1 MLDRAVRG
9 DVNPPLSIWIVSDG
23 RIGMENQALG
33 LAEAIE
39 RLTPADISVR
49 RIRWRPLFD
58 KLPSALKTSW
68 MLDLSSDPTEP
79 AAGEAWPDLW
89 IATGRATLPMSA
101 RVRASSGGK
110 TFVVQTQDPRWRYKA
125 YDLIVAPAH
134 DRVEGPNVL
143 SITGSPHRV
152 TETRLAQAAADFA
165 EALDPLPRPRV
176 AVLVGGRSRA
186 FDLTPGHAA
195 ELAWKIGDAI
205 DAAGGSMMLTFSRRT
220 PEAVKTVMRDELHGL
235 PGLIWDGAAP
245 NPYFAF
251 LRFADHIL
259 VTEDSANMAAE
270 AASTGKPVH
279 ILPMIPLKPADKF
292 ARLYADLRQRGAAR
306 PFAGALEIWTYE
318 PLAETDRAARAV
330 LDRMT
335 TDQSPP
341 PPSPP
346 PPSDP
351 LSKSL

>member
-1 MLDRAVRG
+1 MLDRAAQG
-9 DVNPPLSIWIVSDG
+9 DVNRPLSIQVVSDG

-33 LAEAIE
+33 LAEAVQ
-39 RLTPADISVR
+39 RLTAATISVR
-49 RIRWRPLFD
+49 RVHWRPLFD
-58 KLPSALKTSW
+58 RLPSALKTSW

-79 AAGEAWPDLW
+79 AAGEDWPDLW

-101 RVRASSGGK
+101 RVRASSGGQ
-110 TFVVQTQDPRWRYKA
+110 TFVVQTQDPRWRNGA

-152 TETRLAQAAADFA
+152 TADRLAEAAADFA
-165 EALDPLPRPRV
+165 GALEPLPRPRV

-186 FDLTPGHAA
+186 FDLTEAHAA
-195 ELAWKIGDAI
+195 DLADRIAAAVEG
-205 DAAGGSMMLTFSRRT
+205 AGGSLMLTFSRRT
-220 PEAVKTVMRDELHGL
+220 PEAAKAAMTARLRQL
-235 PGLIWDGAAP
+235 PGLIWDGEGP

-270 AASTGKPVH
+270 AASTGQPVH
-279 ILPMIPLKPADKF
+279 ILPMVALKPADKF
-292 ARLYADLRQRGAAR
+292 ARLHADLRQRGAAR
-306 PFAGALEIWTYE
+306 PFDGSLESWSYR

-330 LDRMT
+330 LDRMA
-335 TDQSPP
+335 
-341 PPSPP
+341 
-346 PPSDP
+346 
-351 LSKSL
+351 KG